1 MSNNSLTVEIFED
14 ENEYLPSRP
23 STIIESEDFQQP
35 IQPTPHSLIQ
45 EKAAQD
51 FLVTFSEI
59 MNRLATDINPN
70 FQSTSRITPPTWNGH
85 YYSNNTDLIEN
96 PTHPV
101 KPKTPCLSK
110 NSEYITN
117 TFNPPIFLL
126 DSITREL
133 VQPNTHRYKEIYL
146 LLQDSHVENQRI
158 FYETHKE
165 HLTDIYKWKK
175 APIPPVEQLYLL
187 VLVER
192 FDKNQLVDWKLRWY
206 NAFKETMDK
215 EFPICTICGIPKI
228 GSMCR
233 EKEWKHPLYV
243 RF

>member
-101 KPKTPCLSK
+101 KPKTPC
-110 NSEYITN
+110 
-117 TFNPPIFLL
+117 
-126 DSITREL
+126 
-133 VQPNTHRYKEIYL
+133 
-146 LLQDSHVENQRI
+146 
-158 FYETHKE
+158 
-165 HLTDIYKWKK
+165 
-175 APIPPVEQLYLL
+175 
-187 VLVER
+187 
-192 FDKNQLVDWKLRWY
+192 
-206 NAFKETMDK
+206 
-215 EFPICTICGIPKI
+215 
-228 GSMCR
+228 
-233 EKEWKHPLYV
+233 
-243 RF
+243 